1 MNPPHS
7 RRAKVTRSR
16 VSTHIEA
23 ENGPDA
29 NPYFSSRRP
38 GLGGLPL
45 DKTTPNPPLVVKRT
59 SPPERL
65 IRSKTP
71 VFKGLAFDQRRAN
84 QPVSFGP
91 SGSVGNGMFTKTTM
105 FTSP

>member
-1 MNPPHS
+1 MLLNPPHS

-29 NPYFSSRRP
+29 NPYFSSHRL

-45 DKTTPNPPLVVKRT
+45 DKTTPNPPSFVKSNAHQKRAKRCE
-59 SPPERL
+59 PL
-65 IRSKTP
+65 H
-71 VFKGLAFDQRRAN
+71 FKGFPFDTNGCESSAACSLDWSITRA
-84 QPVSFGP
+84 
-91 SGSVGNGMFTKTTM
+91 
-105 FTSP
+105 

>member
-1 MNPPHS
+1 MLLNPPHS

-29 NPYFSSRRP
+29 NPYFSSHRP

-45 DKTTPNPPLVVKRT
+45 DKTTPNPPSFVKSSARQKRAKRRE
-59 SPPERL
+59 PL
-65 IRSKTP
+65 D
-71 VFKGLAFDQRRAN
+71 FKGFPFDT
-84 QPVSFGP
+84 
-91 SGSVGNGMFTKTTM
+91 NGVESAVICSLDRSIART
-105 FTSP
+105 